1 MNHAL
6 TWMGHRWFGPVAVAL
21 AALLGPL
28 LADQTAL
35 TWGLCALL
43 FVVVGLPHGA
53 VDHITYHHALGRNAK
68 TAPWRFV
75 APYLAGLCVFA
86 AAFVWAPVLA
96 TWAFLVLASWHFGQ
110 SHVEVR
116 TSEWLDRLR
125 GFALGALILG
135 TLLDAQS
142 GAASDVMAI
151 WMSESGSVWIL
162 RTVGVGLPM
171 LKLLWTVT
179 AFMAWQ
185 RNPEG
190 RTMSTRLLREASWV
204 VAMWGLAQT
213 GELLWAFTAYF
224 CLGHAAD
231 SWRGE
236 FLHHQSLTSQFWT
249 YYRWAWP
256 FTLVS
261 LVGLAAV
268 AGAAFAG
275 WIGLHWAWA
284 ILIAGSVPHMVL
296 LDHWAPAQLRAERSG

>member
-1 MNHAL
+1 M
-6 TWMGHRWFGPVAVAL
+6 
-21 AALLGPL
+21 
-28 LADQTAL
+28 
-35 TWGLCALL
+35 L

-75 APYLAGLCVFA
+75 APYLAGLGAFA

-135 TLLDAQS
+135 TLLDTQS

-151 WMSESGSVWIL
+151 WMTESDSAWTL
-162 RTVGVGLPM
+162 RTIGVGLPM

-190 RTMSTRLLREASWV
+190 RTMSTRLLREAAWV
-204 VAMWGLAQT
+204 VAMWALGPIGRTPLGLHRVLLLGARRRFMA
-213 GELLWAFTAYF
+213 GRIPPPPELDLAVLDLLP
-224 CLGHAAD
+224 LGVAVH
-231 SWRGE
+231 
-236 FLHHQSLTSQFWT
+236 
-249 YYRWAWP
+249 
-256 FTLVS
+256 
-261 LVGLAAV
+261 VGLLGGPGRCGRCGICRVDWRALGVGRLDRRHRAAH
-268 AGAAFAG
+268 GAA
-275 WIGLHWAWA
+275 
-284 ILIAGSVPHMVL
+284 
-296 LDHWAPAQLRAERSG
+296 

>member
-1 MNHAL
+1 M
-6 TWMGHRWFGPVAVAL
+6 TVWM
-21 AALLGPL
+21 
-28 LADQTAL
+28 T
-35 TWGLCALL
+35 
-43 FVVVGLPHGA
+43 
-53 VDHITYHHALGRNAK
+53 
-68 TAPWRFV
+68 
-75 APYLAGLCVFA
+75 
-86 AAFVWAPVLA
+86 
-96 TWAFLVLASWHFGQ
+96 
-110 SHVEVR
+110 E
-116 TSEWLDRLR
+116 
-125 GFALGALILG
+125 
-135 TLLDAQS
+135 
-142 GAASDVMAI
+142 SDSA
-151 WMSESGSVWIL
+151 WTL
-162 RTVGVGLPM
+162 RTIGVGLPM

-204 VAMWGLAQT
+204 VAMWALAQT

-256 FTLVS
+256 FTLAS

-268 AGAAFAG
+268 AGAALAG

-284 ILIAGSVPHMVL
+284 VLIAGSVPHMVL
-296 LDHWAPAQLRAERSG
+296 LDHWAPAQLRAIRA

>member
-1 MNHAL
+1 
-6 TWMGHRWFGPVAVAL
+6 MG
-21 AALLGPL
+21 
-28 LADQTAL
+28 T
-35 TWGLCALL
+35 
-43 FVVVGLPHGA
+43 
-53 VDHITYHHALGRNAK
+53 
-68 TAPWRFV
+68 
-75 APYLAGLCVFA
+75 
-86 AAFVWAPVLA
+86 VLA

-151 WMSESGSVWIL
+151 WMSESGSAWTL

-268 AGAAFAG
+268 AGAASQV
-275 WIGLHWAWA
+275 GLACTGH
-284 ILIAGSVPHMVL
+284 GPS
-296 LDHWAPAQLRAERSG
+296 